1 MNKDNGSYELFKGC
15 QMRSVHLFMKEISI
29 LIVFVFILQIL
40 TPVAT
45 VWAKDGG
52 TSSSIAGVEITVKK
66 QSEIEKILV
75 EAITNWK
82 NRPLIIEGQS
92 GKIELSTQ
100 KVQFDIKETVRS
112 YTKAIKKPWYKVWRS
127 APVVHLPL
135 QVELGEDI
143 EQELMAIPFF
153 KVDETKEEVLNH
165 ARYLKTTEI
174 IPVELPLEKEF
185 MERNAF
191 EIQEIYGDRASL
203 TAYIEQL
210 DGVVLAPNDTFSLL
224 QELEDMTGATDYETR
239 RFFASVL
246 YSVVLQSNTKIIERH
261 SQNTVP
267 NYLRPG
273 IEADI
278 SPRLNRDLK
287 FQNMTH
293 SPMLFHA
300 KIEDDRLLI
309 ELYTL
314 KGTENATYSV
324 DETKIQSRT
333 IYRLSADVKK
343 GQKKTL
349 QTGSDGYRVT
359 VYQSVYDE
367 VSGLMVDQK
376 ISNDFYPPVHKIIAV
391 SSEAEKQDGSS
402 TDGNHSSN
410 DSAKNDGL
418 NDSKDQTGNS
428 NQNDPKD
435 LEESEEDEQEEIIYD
450 KGGNVIYDP
459 NA

>member
-1 MNKDNGSYELFKGC
+1 
-15 QMRSVHLFMKEISI
+15 MK
-29 LIVFVFILQIL
+29 
-40 TPVAT
+40 
-45 VWAKDGG
+45 
-52 TSSSIAGVEITVKK
+52 
-66 QSEIEKILV
+66 
-75 EAITNWK
+75 
-82 NRPLIIEGQS
+82 REG
-92 GKIELSTQ
+92 
-100 KVQFDIKETVRS
+100 
-112 YTKAIKKPWYKVWRS
+112 
-127 APVVHLPL
+127 
-135 QVELGEDI
+135 
-143 EQELMAIPFF
+143 
-153 KVDETKEEVLNH
+153 
-165 ARYLKTTEI
+165 
-174 IPVELPLEKEF
+174 
-185 MERNAF
+185 
-191 EIQEIYGDRASL
+191 
-203 TAYIEQL
+203 
-210 DGVVLAPNDTFSLL
+210 
-224 QELEDMTGATDYETR
+224 
-239 RFFASVL
+239 FASVL

-391 SSEAEKQDGSS
+391 SSEAEKQAGSS
-402 TDGNHSSN
+402 TDGNHPSN
-410 DSAKNDGL
+410 DSAKNDDSS
-418 NDSKDQTGNS
+418 DSKDQTGNS

>member
-52 TSSSIAGVEITVKK
+52 TSSTIAGVEITVKK

-191 EIQEIYGDRASL
+191 SEKEELVTELALLRESEGEDLETSVQF
-203 TAYIEQL
+203 IEHISYPVSPL
-210 DGVVLAPNDTFSLL
+210 
-224 QELEDMTGATDYETR
+224 
-239 RFFASVL
+239 
-246 YSVVLQSNTKIIERH
+246 IIELNRYLDEH
-261 SQNTVP
+261 AYLRSYSFEHDTLSFAVDFETITDVSNYVDDLLRSPYVKDVIINGMSSFDPVALEEDQFKVIDRFANTFEVLIDL
-267 NYLRPG
+267 NYLREVEG
-273 IEADI
+273 
-278 SPRLNRDLK
+278 
-287 FQNMTH
+287 
-293 SPMLFHA
+293 
-300 KIEDDRLLI
+300 
-309 ELYTL
+309 
-314 KGTENATYSV
+314 
-324 DETKIQSRT
+324 
-333 IYRLSADVKK
+333 
-343 GQKKTL
+343 
-349 QTGSDGYRVT
+349 DG
-359 VYQSVYDE
+359 
-367 VSGLMVDQK
+367 K
-376 ISNDFYPPVHKIIAV
+376 
-391 SSEAEKQDGSS
+391 
-402 TDGNHSSN
+402 
-410 DSAKNDGL
+410 
-418 NDSKDQTGNS
+418 
-428 NQNDPKD
+428 
-435 LEESEEDEQEEIIYD
+435 
-450 KGGNVIYDP
+450 
-459 NA
+459 